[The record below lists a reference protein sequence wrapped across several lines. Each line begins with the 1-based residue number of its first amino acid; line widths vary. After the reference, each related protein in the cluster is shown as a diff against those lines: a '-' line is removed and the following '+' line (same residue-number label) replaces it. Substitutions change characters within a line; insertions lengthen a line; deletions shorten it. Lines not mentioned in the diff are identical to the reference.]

1 LLSLPENRTNGNSC
15 GFLTVDSVIGKR
27 EIALKIIAIYH
38 NKGGVGKTTT
48 AVNLAYLAAEDGLK
62 TLLCDLDPQ
71 SSSTFY
77 FRVKPKFKSGVKGFI
92 KGGKN
97 LEKNIKGTD
106 YPNLDLLPGDL
117 TFRHF
122 ENRLAADKK
131 PDRRLQKI
139 LHSLETDYDVI
150 FLDCPPN
157 ISLVAE
163 NVFVAADLI
172 LTPLIPT
179 PLSTRSFEQ
188 INKLLKKKRKKL
200 NKLVAFF
207 SMAERRKTLHRE
219 TIKSLLNNN
228 KQMLKTIVPYR
239 SDVEKMGIY
248 RAPLPVFAPGSSA
261 TAAYRALWNEINTLP
276 S

>member
-1 LLSLPENRTNGNSC
+1 M
-15 GFLTVDSVIGKR
+15 
-27 EIALKIIAIYH
+27 KIIAIYH

-48 AVNLAYLAAEDGLK
+48 AVNLSYLAAKDGLK

-77 FRVKPKFKSGVKGFI
+77 FRIKPKFKSGVKGFI

-122 ENRLAADKK
+122 ENRLAADNK
-131 PDRRLQKI
+131 PDRRLLKI
-139 LHSLETDYDVI
+139 LHSLDTDYDII

-188 INKLLKKKRKKL
+188 INKLLKNRRKKL

-207 SMAERRKTLHRE
+207 SMAEQRKTLHRD
-219 TIKSLLNNN
+219 TIKSFFRDN
-228 KQMLKTIVPYR
+228 KQVLKSIIPYR
-239 SDVEKMGIY
+239 SDVEKMGVH
-248 RAPLPVFAPGSSA
+248 RAPLPVFAPRSSA
-261 TAAYRALWNEINTLP
+261 AKAFESLWKEVKSKLFD
-276 S
+276 